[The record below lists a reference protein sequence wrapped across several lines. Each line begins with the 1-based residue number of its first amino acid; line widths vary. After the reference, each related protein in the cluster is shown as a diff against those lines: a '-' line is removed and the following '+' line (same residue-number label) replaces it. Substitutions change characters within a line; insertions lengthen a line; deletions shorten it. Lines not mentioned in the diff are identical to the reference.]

1 MTISL
6 KLKDQNKS
14 SHNNIK
20 IFFISNYNSVQY
32 KVNVLLF
39 IENMKNSYKEPIGI
53 QKKYMSIKSGE
64 KP

>member
-53 QKKYMSIKSGE
+53 QKKYMSIN
-64 KP
+64 